1 MANPYSQY
9 TGTRISAV
17 PTGYLTAAAKQ
28 AEGVQKSGERMG
40 DLIGAGIAKYY
51 EGKAESE
58 QSDLLNKFTSTPEPD
73 AAFESED
80 FDANIN
86 KYIPVEEQ
94 QDIFMDTYVDPSPRG
109 YVPGKGWVTG
119 TASDEEY
126 ADATEL
132 ARTLSDKKM
141 FDIAKSRWAEGIGEE
156 RASKAGKDIPIDWI
170 DKLGTFSREHGDEI
184 KPGTLQSM
192 LKYATEMNAEQR
204 ARREEEAAKDKAKGD
219 KGYQGA
225 LQKKVEKETE
235 VLGQPKPGTSTSQQ
249 KNIITLNDWRAKAK
263 ADGTWTQAAENLMRK
278 DLSLS
283 TTTEVK
289 LDDLALQLKQQ
300 EVDAEEGEFETD
312 GVVYNLTNEAG
323 DKLPIGII
331 KTSKGGGQVVSMSPG
346 VGTNKKDYS
355 MDAQRLRQMYEQY
368 SGYFSY
374 IDEFDGVVKI
384 PVESMTDHQRQ
395 AIDGVA
401 MLILG
406 MQRNMGLPLGEMKS
420 VVNGQLLK
428 PADPAP
434 EDREKVEDNQ
444 RSREKTEDEE
454 QKDAMDKLNNRGAP
468 NPNAHRR

>member
-17 PTGYLTAAAKQ
+17 PTGYLAAAAKQ

-225 LQKKVEKETE
+225 LQKKVEKTGN
-235 VLGQPKPGTSTSQQ
+235 V
-249 KNIITLNDWRAKAK
+249 
-263 ADGTWTQAAENLMRK
+263 
-278 DLSLS
+278 
-283 TTTEVK
+283 
-289 LDDLALQLKQQ
+289 
-300 EVDAEEGEFETD
+300 F
-312 GVVYNLTNEAG
+312 
-323 DKLPIGII
+323 I
-331 KTSKGGGQVVSMSPG
+331 K
-346 VGTNKKDYS
+346 
-355 MDAQRLRQMYEQY
+355 
-368 SGYFSY
+368 
-374 IDEFDGVVKI
+374 
-384 PVESMTDHQRQ
+384 
-395 AIDGVA
+395 
-401 MLILG
+401 
-406 MQRNMGLPLGEMKS
+406 
-420 VVNGQLLK
+420 
-428 PADPAP
+428 
-434 EDREKVEDNQ
+434 
-444 RSREKTEDEE
+444 
-454 QKDAMDKLNNRGAP
+454 
-468 NPNAHRR
+468 